1 MWWEAEHPPNPKK
14 SDVTYRTWN
23 ASRPCIA
30 LLGWET
36 GEGSETIRVM
46 NNHVFSKNIQFRV
59 CNLYK
64 NLDFAA
70 ISFQSKDISIQR
82 QLELEKK
89 SFQKICYQKLLKDC
103 NKFKYFYVF
112 QKVQRGTAW
121 LLTIETCWANE
132 GHLDFL
138 NSKPCFLLNE
148 REIHWNHNQLF
159 LGLTIAK
166 VLLLLLT
173 IDSHTPRPR
182 GLWTLQQ
189 GMSNQEKDV
198 SPLQSIH

>member
-64 NLDFAA
+64 NLDFAV

-82 QLELEKK
+82 QLELENKY
-89 SFQKICYQKLLKDC
+89 FQKICYQKLLKDC
-103 NKFKYFYVF
+103 NKFKYFYVL
-112 QKVQRGTAW
+112 QRVQRCTAW

-132 GHLDFL
+132 GHLDFFKFKTL
-138 NSKPCFLLNE
+138 FSAKWEGNTLKPQSTFPGFDNRKGPLAAPHYWLTHTTSQGTVDSTARNE
-148 REIHWNHNQLF
+148 
-159 LGLTIAK
+159 
-166 VLLLLLT
+166 
-173 IDSHTPRPR
+173 
-182 GLWTLQQ
+182 
-189 GMSNQEKDV
+189 
-198 SPLQSIH
+198 